1 MKIISPTGVLSNAVH
16 SVTDLMAAQ
25 IRLRECMGQ
34 KTRRAVF
41 HVGTQINGV
50 PHIGTF
56 VTHASAFKLA
66 QIMRRHFNGLSA
78 EVEFVALDNASHDT
92 KTGQNGAVY
101 QRAYAQ
107 MDEDGFVDNQIRQ
120 NYSPFFADLQR
131 VTGTPYRIIRYSE
144 QQSTPA
150 FRKVFLDSL
159 GHIQELGH
167 VLAPATA
174 SLGIRLPSNKDGYA
188 EKKSKHTRIIQTGDH
203 FARFLCQGL
212 DGTDYD
218 ATVTPDNGA
227 DQFLDLNTL
236 YRNVV
241 KESVLATPSDT
252 LHVMIKGGDWSL
264 ATSLVDQGL
273 NVLGVNSVCRP
284 MRVFTPL
291 ITTVDGAKLSK
302 TLLKENPA
310 KMEGVPMRLLDMSRL
325 KSEFT
330 DYAECVCRFVDEI
343 TANPSDFFRA
353 YNVSVIDQYIR
364 DFRVGGPS

>member
-1 MKIISPTGVLSNAVH
+1 MPQPCLFQIRLMVRSEQLSYDEIKMKIISPTGVLSNAVH

-174 SLGIRLPSNKDGYA
+174 SLASPLAQG
-188 EKKSKHTRIIQTGDH
+188 KSASWQE
-203 FARFLCQGL
+203 AQ
-212 DGTDYD
+212 
-218 ATVTPDNGA
+218 
-227 DQFLDLNTL
+227 
-236 YRNVV
+236 
-241 KESVLATPSDT
+241 
-252 LHVMIKGGDWSL
+252 
-264 ATSLVDQGL
+264 
-273 NVLGVNSVCRP
+273 
-284 MRVFTPL
+284 
-291 ITTVDGAKLSK
+291 
-302 TLLKENPA
+302 
-310 KMEGVPMRLLDMSRL
+310 
-325 KSEFT
+325 
-330 DYAECVCRFVDEI
+330 
-343 TANPSDFFRA
+343 
-353 YNVSVIDQYIR
+353 
-364 DFRVGGPS
+364 